1 MRTQTRIVTLLC
13 LGSSKMKD
21 WDKEQSDS
29 GDEGKIQV
37 DSEEEG
43 GDEGW

>member
-1 MRTQTRIVTLLC
+1 
-13 LGSSKMKD
+13 MKD

-29 GDEGKIQV
+29 GDDGGKIQV
-37 DSEEEG
+37 DSEEDG